1 MNLVWLVSILVV
13 CIQGSAEAASRPPV
27 MNVGA
32 MFAAGSINGKV
43 LKIAIEAAGNDVNAD
58 PSILGKTKLSI
69 SFHDSN
75 YSGFLGLIG
84 ALRYME
90 SDTFAILGP
99 QNSVMAHILAH
110 LANELRVPLL
120 SVTALDPTQASLQH
134 PYFVQTAPNGQ
145 FQMAA
150 IADIVSY
157 FGWSEAVAI
166 FTDDDNSRNGVAAL
180 GDKLAEKRHKISYKA
195 VLPPDPTSTREDVK
209 KLLIKVRM
217 MESRVIILHTFSK
230 SGLLV
235 FDVAKELGM
244 MESGYVWIATTWLST
259 VLDSTSPL
267 SSKTASSIQGALT
280 LRPHT
285 PDSKRK
291 RDFISRWNELSNGS
305 IGLNPYGLYA
315 YDTVWMLA
323 HAIDLLLEQ
332 GGSIAFSNI
341 TGIGPIGGLKGG
353 TLNLGALS
361 IFRGG
366 KQLLDN
372 ILRTNTT
379 GLTGPVAF
387 HPDRSL
393 LNPPYEII
401 NTNENGYQRTGYW
414 SNYSGTSL
422 VPPEKLFNL
431 SKANHSLDTVLWPG
445 GTTVKPRGWVFPNN
459 GERLRIGVPNRVSLR
474 DFVSRASGTDVV
486 EGYCIEIFVA
496 AIKLL
501 PYAVPYKFVLF
512 GDGLKNPSYNELVNM
527 VASGQFDAA
536 VGDIAI
542 VTNRTKTLDFT
553 QPYIES
559 GLVVVAPVRG
569 SNSAWTFLKPF
580 SSFMWGVT
588 VFFFLVIGLVIWILE
603 HRKNNEFR
611 GPPRKQVITIYGKF
625 SFSTMFFAHR
635 ENIVSTLGRTVLI
648 IWLFVVLV
656 INSSYTASLTSMLT
670 IQQLSSPITGIDTL
684 ITSTEPIGF
693 QIGSFAQSYLVEQLN
708 IPKSRLVPL
717 GSPEAYATA
726 LKDKTVAAV
735 VDERA
740 YIELFLSENCKFSI
754 RGSEFTKSGWGF
766 NGDLQRIYNKWLSR
780 KICASETS
788 DIVSDQLQLQSFWG
802 LFLIASAVC
811 FIALLIHLFSM
822 LRQDTKSKRSKSKRK
837 RNESVVPNVIEKEG
851 DRSVRSASKRKQINN
866 SQEIPLTFLQKPQ
879 TPQLLSPSSPP
890 MAICHQSP
898 FKLFAAI
905 PSPSSKPKPLHLR
918 CSLSL
923 PSLPSRPPLTSTEP
937 EPVFASVKAFAPATV
952 ANLGPGFDFLGCAVD
967 GLGDFVSLTLDPQ
980 VSPGEISI
988 SEISGDHNS
997 KKLSKNPLW
1006 NCAGIAA
1013 IEVMKMLG
1021 VRSVGLS
1028 LTLEKG
1034 LPLGSG
1040 LGSSAASAA
1049 AAAVAVNEFFG
1060 GKLGIEELVIAGLKS
1075 EEKVSGYHADNI
1087 APAIMG
1093 GFVLIRSYEPLDLIP
1108 LIFPDGK
1115 ELFFVLATPE
1125 FEAPTKKMR
1134 AALPAEV
1141 GMAHHVWNSSQAGA
1155 LVAAVLQGDLP
1166 GLGRA
1171 LSSDKIVE
1179 PRRAPL
1185 IPGMD
1190 AVKKAAIE
1198 AGAFGCTISG
1208 AGPTAVAVTDDPEKG
1223 KVIGEKMVAAFLK
1236 EGMLKAAASVSR
1248 LDRVGARLLV
1258 IKGSSWL
1265 LAECAICLMEFVDG
1279 DVTGV
1284 LPYCCHGF
1292 HVSCVD
1298 RWLQCNSSCPS
1309 SRALWLWKRGVANEV
1324 GFELMDSRFWSSN
1337 RERKM

>member
-1 MNLVWLVSILVV
+1 MNLVWLVSILIV
-13 CIQGSAEAASRPPV
+13 CIQGSTEAASRPAV
-27 MNVGA
+27 VNVGA

-110 LANELRVPLL
+110 LANDLRVPLL
-120 SVTALDPTQASLQH
+120 SVTALDPTLASVQY
-134 PYFVQTAPNGQ
+134 PYFIQTAPNDQ
-145 FQMAA
+145 SQMAA

-157 FGWSEAVAI
+157 FGWSEVIAI

-195 VLPPDPTSTREDVK
+195 VLPPDPTPTREDVK

-235 FDVAKELGM
+235 FNVAKELGM

-291 RDFISRWNELSNGS
+291 RDFISRWNELSNGT

-341 TGIGPIGGLKGG
+341 TSTGPIGGLKGG

-361 IFRGG
+361 IFQGG

-393 LNPPYEII
+393 LNPSYEII

-414 SNYSGTSL
+414 SNYSGISL
-422 VPPEKLFNL
+422 VPPEKLFNR
-431 SKANHSLDTVLWPG
+431 SKANHSLDTVVWPG

-459 GERLRIGVPNRVSLR
+459 GEKLRIGVPNRVSFR
-474 DFVSRASGTDVV
+474 DFVSRTSGTDVV

-501 PYAVPYKFVLF
+501 PYAVPYRFVLF

-527 VASGQFDAA
+527 VASGNFDAA

-542 VTNRTKTLDFT
+542 VTNRTRTVDFT

-588 VFFFLVIGLVIWILE
+588 AFFFLVIGLVIWILE
-603 HRKNNEFR
+603 HRKNDEFR
-611 GPPRKQVITIYGKF
+611 GPPRKQVVTILWF

-635 ENIVSTLGRTVLI
+635 ENIGSTLGRTVLI

-670 IQQLSSPITGIDTL
+670 VQQLSSPITGIDTL
-684 ITSTEPIGF
+684 ITSTAPIGF

-766 NGDLQRIYNKWLSR
+766 AFPRDSPLAIDMSTAILTLSENGDLQRIYNKWLSR

-802 LFLIASAVC
+802 LFLIAGAVC
-811 FIALLIHLFSM
+811 FIALLIHLFSV
-822 LRQDTKSKRSKSKRK
+822 LRQFKRHTPEAEDHSEPSSHGNISSRSTLTHLLTFLSFVDEKRDESKRNKSKRK
-837 RNESVVPNVIEKEG
+837 RNESVVPNVNEKE
-851 DRSVRSASKRKQINN
+851 DDQSVRSASKRIQINN
-866 SQEIPLTFLQKPQ
+866 SQE
-879 TPQLLSPSSPP
+879 
-890 MAICHQSP
+890 M
-898 FKLFAAI
+898 
-905 PSPSSKPKPLHLR
+905 
-918 CSLSL
+918 
-923 PSLPSRPPLTSTEP
+923 
-937 EPVFASVKAFAPATV
+937 
-952 ANLGPGFDFLGCAVD
+952 
-967 GLGDFVSLTLDPQ
+967 
-980 VSPGEISI
+980 
-988 SEISGDHNS
+988 
-997 KKLSKNPLW
+997 
-1006 NCAGIAA
+1006 
-1013 IEVMKMLG
+1013 
-1021 VRSVGLS
+1021 
-1028 LTLEKG
+1028 
-1034 LPLGSG
+1034 
-1040 LGSSAASAA
+1040 
-1049 AAAVAVNEFFG
+1049 
-1060 GKLGIEELVIAGLKS
+1060 
-1075 EEKVSGYHADNI
+1075 
-1087 APAIMG
+1087 
-1093 GFVLIRSYEPLDLIP
+1093 
-1108 LIFPDGK
+1108 
-1115 ELFFVLATPE
+1115 
-1125 FEAPTKKMR
+1125 
-1134 AALPAEV
+1134 
-1141 GMAHHVWNSSQAGA
+1141 
-1155 LVAAVLQGDLP
+1155 
-1166 GLGRA
+1166 
-1171 LSSDKIVE
+1171 
-1179 PRRAPL
+1179 RRA
-1185 IPGMD
+1185 D
-1190 AVKKAAIE
+1190 SD
-1198 AGAFGCTISG
+1198 TW
-1208 AGPTAVAVTDDPEKG
+1208 PT
-1223 KVIGEKMVAAFLK
+1223 
-1236 EGMLKAAASVSR
+1236 R
-1248 LDRVGARLLV
+1248 
-1258 IKGSSWL
+1258 
-1265 LAECAICLMEFVDG
+1265 
-1279 DVTGV
+1279 
-1284 LPYCCHGF
+1284 
-1292 HVSCVD
+1292 
-1298 RWLQCNSSCPS
+1298 
-1309 SRALWLWKRGVANEV
+1309 
-1324 GFELMDSRFWSSN
+1324 
-1337 RERKM
+1337 

>member
-1 MNLVWLVSILVV
+1 MNLVWLVSILIV
-13 CIQGSAEAASRPPV
+13 CIQGSTEAASRPAV
-27 MNVGA
+27 VNVGA

-84 ALRYME
+84 
-90 SDTFAILGP
+90 
-99 QNSVMAHILAH
+99 
-110 LANELRVPLL
+110 
-120 SVTALDPTQASLQH
+120 VTALDPTLASLQY
-134 PYFVQTAPNGQ
+134 PYFVQTAPNDQ

-157 FGWSEAVAI
+157 FGWSEVIAI

-195 VLPPDPTSTREDVK
+195 VLPPDPTPTREDVK

-291 RDFISRWNELSNGS
+291 RDFISRWNELSNGT

-323 HAIDLLLEQ
+323 HAIDLLLER

-341 TGIGPIGGLKGG
+341 TSTGPIGGLKGG
-353 TLNLGALS
+353 TLNPGALS
-361 IFRGG
+361 IFQGG

-393 LNPPYEII
+393 LNPSYEII
-401 NTNENGYQRTGYW
+401 NTNTNGYQRTGYW
-414 SNYSGTSL
+414 SNYSGISL
-422 VPPEKLFNL
+422 MPPEKLFNR
-431 SKANHSLDTVLWPG
+431 SKANHSLDTVVWPG

-459 GERLRIGVPNRVSLR
+459 GEKLRIGVPNRVSFR
-474 DFVSRASGTDVV
+474 DFVSRTSGTDVV
-486 EGYCIEIFVA
+486 EGYCIERFIA

-527 VASGQFDAA
+527 VASGKFDAA

-542 VTNRTKTLDFT
+542 VTNRTRTVDFT

-588 VFFFLVIGLVIWILE
+588 AFFFLVIGLVIWILE
-603 HRKNNEFR
+603 HRKNDEFR
-611 GPPRKQVITIYGKF
+611 GTPRKQVVTILWF

-635 ENIVSTLGRTVLI
+635 ENIGSTLGRTVLI

-670 IQQLSSPITGIDTL
+670 VQQLSSPITGIDTL
-684 ITSTEPIGF
+684 ITSTAPIGF

-735 VDERA
+735 VNERA

-766 NGDLQRIYNKWLSR
+766 AFPRDSPLAIDMSTAILTLSENGDLQRIYNKWLSR

-802 LFLIASAVC
+802 LFLIAGAVC
-811 FIALLIHLFSM
+811 FIALLIHLFSV
-822 LRQDTKSKRSKSKRK
+822 LRQFKRHTPEAEDHSEPSSHGNISSRSTLTHLLTFLSFEKRDESKRNKSKRK
-837 RNESVVPNVIEKEG
+837 RNESVVPNVNEKE
-851 DRSVRSASKRKQINN
+851 DDQSVRSASKRIQINN
-866 SQEIPLTFLQKPQ
+866 SQE
-879 TPQLLSPSSPP
+879 
-890 MAICHQSP
+890 M
-898 FKLFAAI
+898 
-905 PSPSSKPKPLHLR
+905 
-918 CSLSL
+918 
-923 PSLPSRPPLTSTEP
+923 
-937 EPVFASVKAFAPATV
+937 
-952 ANLGPGFDFLGCAVD
+952 
-967 GLGDFVSLTLDPQ
+967 
-980 VSPGEISI
+980 
-988 SEISGDHNS
+988 
-997 KKLSKNPLW
+997 
-1006 NCAGIAA
+1006 
-1013 IEVMKMLG
+1013 
-1021 VRSVGLS
+1021 
-1028 LTLEKG
+1028 
-1034 LPLGSG
+1034 
-1040 LGSSAASAA
+1040 
-1049 AAAVAVNEFFG
+1049 
-1060 GKLGIEELVIAGLKS
+1060 
-1075 EEKVSGYHADNI
+1075 
-1087 APAIMG
+1087 
-1093 GFVLIRSYEPLDLIP
+1093 
-1108 LIFPDGK
+1108 
-1115 ELFFVLATPE
+1115 
-1125 FEAPTKKMR
+1125 
-1134 AALPAEV
+1134 
-1141 GMAHHVWNSSQAGA
+1141 
-1155 LVAAVLQGDLP
+1155 
-1166 GLGRA
+1166 
-1171 LSSDKIVE
+1171 
-1179 PRRAPL
+1179 RRA
-1185 IPGMD
+1185 D
-1190 AVKKAAIE
+1190 SD
-1198 AGAFGCTISG
+1198 TW
-1208 AGPTAVAVTDDPEKG
+1208 PT
-1223 KVIGEKMVAAFLK
+1223 
-1236 EGMLKAAASVSR
+1236 R
-1248 LDRVGARLLV
+1248 
-1258 IKGSSWL
+1258 
-1265 LAECAICLMEFVDG
+1265 
-1279 DVTGV
+1279 
-1284 LPYCCHGF
+1284 
-1292 HVSCVD
+1292 
-1298 RWLQCNSSCPS
+1298 
-1309 SRALWLWKRGVANEV
+1309 
-1324 GFELMDSRFWSSN
+1324 
-1337 RERKM
+1337 